1 MDDVST
7 NQSISPIIALKHL
20 TKIYGRHRALNR
32 VDLDVQTGQFLT
44 LVGPNG
50 AGKTTLLG
58 IISGLIRPSRGELHL
73 AGIDAISE
81 RNESIG
87 RKIGVLSNY
96 SFLYDDL
103 TIEENLKFYGTLYD
117 VAQLNDIIHEI
128 LHRIKMNDRAQS
140 PVKTLSRGMRQRISI
155 ARAMLHDPPILLL
168 DEPYVGLDQEAMDI
182 LQGFLSEKA
191 RTVLLVT
198 HDLNRGLE
206 VADRVIIMDRG
217 RIVYDAPK
225 QGLSLQAFDDLY
237 RQHTTSM

>member
-1 MDDVST
+1 
-7 NQSISPIIALKHL
+7 
-20 TKIYGRHRALNR
+20 
-32 VDLDVQTGQFLT
+32 VQTGDFLT

-58 IISGLIRPSRGELHL
+58 IISGLIRPSRGKIHL
-73 AGIDAISE
+73 DGVDAISE
-81 RNESIG
+81 RNETIG

-103 TIEENLKFYGTLYD
+103 TIAENLKFYD
-117 VAQLNDIIHEI
+117 VERLDEVIDAILN
-128 LHRIKMNDRAQS
+128 RVKMNDRAQS
-140 PVKTLSRGMRQRISI
+140 PVKTLSRGMQQRIAI

-217 RIVYDAPK
+217 RIVYDTPK
-225 QGLSLQAFDDLY
+225 NGLSLQTFDDLY